1 VTIRRITL
9 ALLLLVL
16 VSIPASIPAL
26 AAKAYDAIYVFGDS
40 YCDVGN
46 IFLATHGTVPP
57 SPPYYKGR
65 LSNGPLW
72 VEHLANA
79 LHLPLTPALAGGTDY
94 AVAGAEVLQPVPAQP
109 QNIPSVPQQVADYLL
124 QHGGKADPNAL
135 YILEGGGNDIIHAT
149 GKNSQQLGA
158 EIAAGLAG
166 SELLLRQ
173 AGARNF
179 FIPNL
184 LNIGLLPIA
193 QSRAGYAKAATI
205 ATNVA
210 LHNLLALESRLQG
223 VTIFRADAYQIF
235 RSITEDPSHLGFTN
249 VTTPCLNLSTGAVCS
264 DPAHTLFWDTEHP
277 TTFGHAFLAIAAET
291 VILQ

>member
-1 VTIRRITL
+1 VTIRRIML
-9 ALLLLVL
+9 SFLLLILV
-16 VSIPASIPAL
+16 SIPAL
-26 AAKAYDAIYVFGDS
+26 AAKTYDAIYVFGDS

-46 IFLATHGTVPP
+46 IFLATHGAVPP
-57 SPPYYKGR
+57 SPPYYQGR
-65 LSNGPLW
+65 FSNGPLW

-94 AVAGAEVLQPVPAQP
+94 AVGGAEVLQSVPAQP
-109 QNIPSVPQQVADYLL
+109 QNIPSVPQQVAGYLL
-124 QHGGKADPNAL
+124 QHGGHADPNAL

-149 GKNSQQLGA
+149 GINSQRLGV
-158 EIAAGLAG
+158 EIAAGIAG

-184 LNIGLLPIA
+184 LNVGQLPIA

-235 RSITEDPSHLGFTN
+235 RSIAEDPSHLGFAN
-249 VTTPCLNLSTGAVCS
+249 VATPCLNVSTGAVCS
-264 DPAHTLFWDTEHP
+264 DPARTLFWDAEHP
-277 TTFGHAFLAIAAET
+277 TTFGHSFLAIAAET